1 MALAAM
7 FTVRRLGIFM
17 FAIFTRLIIRR
28 ALPFVWY
35 GQRPKECAEFPRG
48 PDDLDRVKQYCS
60 IRFVDENGRVV
71 DSWMD
76 PHVRL
81 APVKKPF

>member
-1 MALAAM
+1 MLGH
-7 FTVRRLGIFM
+7 FHVCEFYTVNNPAGHCRLYG
-17 FAIFTRLIIRR
+17 T
-28 ALPFVWY
+28 
-35 GQRPKECAEFPRG
+35 GQRPKECTKFPRG

-76 PHVRL
+76 PNVRL
-81 APVKKPF
+81 TPVKKSS